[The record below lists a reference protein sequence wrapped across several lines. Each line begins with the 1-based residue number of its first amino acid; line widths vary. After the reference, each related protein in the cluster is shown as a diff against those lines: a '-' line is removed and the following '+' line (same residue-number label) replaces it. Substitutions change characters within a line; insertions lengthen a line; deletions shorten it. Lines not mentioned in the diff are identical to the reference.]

1 MSRKKYGIIYS
12 YLEYFGF
19 TQLDYERVAFM
30 KKDEQLEERLSD
42 FVAFCNV
49 YGLTKSKRY
58 AGKNMVTLDYDQAM
72 KVFPVKRS
80 ALEKFWTGK
89 NTIPD
94 YFVTIMKLHTGQ
106 IEPFHSVFSESSIR
120 LTIN

>member
-1 MSRKKYGIIYS
+1 
-12 YLEYFGF
+12 
-19 TQLDYERVAFM
+19 M
-30 KKDEQLEERLSD
+30 KNDEQLEQRLSD
-42 FVAFCNV
+42 FVTFCHV

-58 AGKNMVTLDYDQAM
+58 AGQNMVTLDYDQAM

-106 IEPFHSVFSESSIR
+106 IEPFHRVFSESSIR